1 MRYAF
6 KLKNGA
12 MALFDPETALLSIT
26 TPHGDVQSSTIGRAE
41 SRLLDLLLMEPGQTK
56 SREEIIDYT
65 WNDRVVASGSLN
77 QAVFSLRNLLNDS
90 RDHEILM
97 TVPRRGYCFNRQY
110 VVDAQTDL
118 PVPAEEAVQPS
129 APVTEE
135 LAPADIQPA
144 PLRPG
149 KTTQSTYMTKALSVG
164 YVLTLGVCAFA
175 GFHSGFHSG
184 FDTRNVEVSSL
195 KQNDLTI
202 HAVGNSVAEAESLR
216 DLSAK
221 QVQQASLN
229 LKGQVWLNLFKSNY
243 SVSCVRPDE
252 STVNLQLNSDQKDL
266 ALMIRQCLETTL

>member
-6 KLKNGA
+6 TLKNGA

-118 PVPAEEAVQPS
+118 PVPTEETAQRS
-129 APVTEE
+129 APIVEE
-135 LAPADIQPA
+135 PAPAENEPV
-144 PLRPG
+144 PLRLG
-149 KTTQSTYMTKALSVG
+149 KTTQSTYMTKALSVA

-175 GFHSGFHSG
+175 GFHSD
-184 FDTRNVEVSSL
+184 FDKRKVEVSSV

-243 SVSCVRPDE
+243 SVSCIRPDE

>member
-12 MALFDPETALLSIT
+12 LTLFDPDTALLSIT
-26 TPHGDVQSSTIGRAE
+26 TPHGDIQSTTMGRAE
-41 SRLLDLLLMEPGQTK
+41 SRLLDLLLTDPGQTK

-77 QAVFSLRNLLNDS
+77 QAVFSLRNILNDS

-97 TVPRRGYCFNRQY
+97 TVPRRGYCFNRHY

-118 PVPAEEAVQPS
+118 STPADEGAQPS
-129 APVTEE
+129 APIEVFASSKGDEVLLHSGTE
-135 LAPADIQPA
+135 
-144 PLRPG
+144 
-149 KTTQSTYMTKALSVG
+149 KSTRVKKALSVA
-164 YVLTLGVCAFA
+164 YVLTLGVCAYT
-175 GFHSGFHSG
+175 GFHSG
-184 FDTRNVEVSSL
+184 FDTPKIEISSVNVNELV
-195 KQNDLTI
+195 I

-221 QVQQASLN
+221 QVQQLSQN

-243 SVSCVRPDE
+243 SVSCVRSDQ
-252 STVNLQLNSDQKDL
+252 STANLQLNSDQKDL
-266 ALMIRQCLETTL
+266 ALMIQQCLEATP

>member
-12 MALFDPETALLSIT
+12 MALFDPDTALLSIT

-56 SREEIIDYT
+56 SRDEIIDYT

-118 PVPAEEAVQPS
+118 PVPTEEAAQPS
-129 APVTEE
+129 APVIEE
-135 LAPADIQPA
+135 LVAPAEVEPV
-144 PLRPG
+144 PLPSG
-149 KTTQSTYMTKALSVG
+149 NITQSTYMTKALSVA
-164 YVLTLGVCAFA
+164 YVLTLGVCVFA
-175 GFHSGFHSG
+175 GFHSD
-184 FDTRNVEVSSL
+184 FDTRKVEVSSL
-195 KQNDLTI
+195 QQNDLTI
-202 HAVGNSVAEAESLR
+202 HAVGDSVAEAESLR

>member
-12 MALFDPETALLSIT
+12 MALFDPDTALLSIT

-56 SREEIIDYT
+56 SRDEIIDYT

-110 VVDAQTDL
+110 VVEAQTDL
-118 PVPAEEAVQPS
+118 PVPTEEAAQPS
-129 APVTEE
+129 APVIEE
-135 LAPADIQPA
+135 LVAPAEVEPV
-144 PLRPG
+144 PLPSG
-149 KTTQSTYMTKALSVG
+149 NITQSTYMTKALSVA
-164 YVLTLGVCAFA
+164 YVLTLGVCVFA
-175 GFHSGFHSG
+175 GFHSD
-184 FDTRNVEVSSL
+184 FDSRKVEVSSL

-202 HAVGNSVAEAESLR
+202 HAVGDSVAEAESLR

>member
-12 MALFDPETALLSIT
+12 MALFDPDTALLSIT
-26 TPHGDVQSSTIGRAE
+26 TPYGDVQNSTIGRAE

-56 SREEIIDYT
+56 SRDEIIDYT

-110 VVDAQTDL
+110 VVDAQSDL
-118 PVPAEEAVQPS
+118 PVPTEEAAQPS
-129 APVTEE
+129 APVIEE
-135 LAPADIQPA
+135 PVAPAEDEPA
-144 PLRPG
+144 PLPSG
-149 KTTQSTYMTKALSVG
+149 KTTKSTYMTKALSVA

-175 GFHSGFHSG
+175 GFHSD
-184 FDTRNVEVSSL
+184 FDTRKVEVSSL

>member
-12 MALFDPETALLSIT
+12 MALFDPDTALLSIT

-56 SREEIIDYT
+56 SRDEIIDYT

-118 PVPAEEAVQPS
+118 PVPAEEAAQPS
-129 APVTEE
+129 APVIEE
-135 LAPADIQPA
+135 LVAPAEVEPV
-144 PLRPG
+144 PLPSG
-149 KTTQSTYMTKALSVG
+149 NITQSTYMTKALSVA
-164 YVLTLGVCAFA
+164 YVLTLGVCVFA
-175 GFHSGFHSG
+175 GFHSD
-184 FDTRNVEVSSL
+184 FDTRKVEVSSL
-195 KQNDLTI
+195 QQNDLTI
-202 HAVGNSVAEAESLR
+202 HAVGDSVAEAESLR

>member
-12 MALFDPETALLSIT
+12 MALFDPDTALLSIT

-56 SREEIIDYT
+56 SRDEIIDYT

-118 PVPAEEAVQPS
+118 PVPTEEAAQPS
-129 APVTEE
+129 EPVIEE
-135 LAPADIQPA
+135 LVAPAEVEPV
-144 PLRPG
+144 PLPSG
-149 KTTQSTYMTKALSVG
+149 NITQSTYMTKALSVA
-164 YVLTLGVCAFA
+164 YVLTLGVCVFA
-175 GFHSGFHSG
+175 GFHSD
-184 FDTRNVEVSSL
+184 FDTRKVEVSSL

-202 HAVGNSVAEAESLR
+202 HAVGDSVAEAESLR